1 LADAEN
7 GLALW
12 CQNQPFWYQQYV
24 CKTLHLPLREVRQ
37 ANSTTAIGYAEEF
50 LRKLHDENNAAC
62 LFLLSDAADLARVYR
77 SIGGD
82 NAALTFNR
90 PCLPEPRVPTYFEL
104 FALVNKAARKASGNW
119 TRFREEYAKG
129 FDSFLTGTVI
139 GTKLN
144 RVFNGLVDR
153 ETMRWL
159 VARSNCGKKIVI
171 VDTGMQGTFAL
182 ALAAWF
188 SNKLGL
194 KSDRIDVQLLVTY
207 PWLKELFK
215 GRHITTDAGVLA
227 ILEERPTLMADWQS
241 AA

>member
-1 LADAEN
+1 
-7 GLALW
+7 
-12 CQNQPFWYQQYV
+12 
-24 CKTLHLPLREVRQ
+24 
-37 ANSTTAIGYAEEF
+37 
-50 LRKLHDENNAAC
+50 
-62 LFLLSDAADLARVYR
+62 
-77 SIGGD
+77 
-82 NAALTFNR
+82 
-90 PCLPEPRVPTYFEL
+90 
-104 FALVNKAARKASGNW
+104 LVNKAARKASGNW